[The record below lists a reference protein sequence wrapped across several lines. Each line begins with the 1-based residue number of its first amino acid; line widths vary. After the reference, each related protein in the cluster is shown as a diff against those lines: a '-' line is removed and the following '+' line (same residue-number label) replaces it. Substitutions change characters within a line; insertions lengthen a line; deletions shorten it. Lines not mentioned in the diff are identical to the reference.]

1 MPSIDKAYQWA
12 VQVCQS
18 HNARYV
24 WGASIG
30 QTVNGHPAYDC
41 SSFISSALR
50 AGGFK
55 CGRMTTSGMERALA
69 SMGFKRVTD
78 GSVKPGDIG
87 LNAGSH
93 TEMAYSSGTNRTAIF
108 MGAHSSSFPPQ
119 YQVSIGS
126 YKNGAYN
133 PQYRRSFDQTWRYGS
148 GASGEGG
155 NEPSS
160 GKGYSAYVV
169 SAICGCWWRESNVN
183 PGVWESLTPVAW
195 TALYSNHTGGYG
207 LGQWTNTSRG
217 NGMRLYKLYQWTT
230 ANNYPTGSMDGQL
243 EYLTVENYW
252 SYKPSYTGYH
262 SLSEFL
268 NSDSTDL
275 SSLVTQFLACW
286 EGVPGNALQERIQ
299 HAQTIY
305 AYITAHTNDPLPT
318 PISTNNYLSE
328 AQTLNNS
335 LYIYKKLG
343 RSGTGNSK
351 PSGNGKQK
359 KSMPIWM
366 MLRNLF

>member
-24 WGASIG
+24 WGAQLG
-30 QTVNGHPAYDC
+30 QISGGHPAYDC

-50 AGGFK
+50 AGGFN
-55 CGRMTTSGMERALA
+55 CGRMTTSGMESNLSA
-69 SMGFKRVTD
+69 MGFKRVTD

-87 LNAGSH
+87 LNVGSH
-93 TEMAYSSGTNRTAIF
+93 TEMAYSSGSNRTAVF
-108 MGAHSSSFPPQ
+108 MGAHSAHFPPQ

-133 PQYRRSFDQTWRYGS
+133 PQYRRSFNQTWRYGD
-148 GASGEGG
+148 GASGSSGD
-155 NEPSS
+155 EPSS
-160 GKGYSAYVV
+160 GKGYSPYVV
-169 SAICGCWWRESNVN
+169 SAICGNWWVESNCN

-195 TALYSNHTGGYG
+195 TAVWSNNTGGYG
-207 LGQWTNTSRG
+207 LGQWTNTG
-217 NGMRLYKLYQWTT
+217 GDHHGRLYKLHSWLQTNHY
-230 ANNYPTGSMDGQL
+230 ADNSMDGQL

-252 SYKPSYTGYH
+252 SVKPAYSPYK

-275 SSLVTQFLACW
+275 SSLTKAFLASW
-286 EGVPGNALQERIQ
+286 EGILNKTLNTRIQ

-305 AYITAHTNDPLPT
+305 TYIIAHANDQLPE
-318 PISTNNYLSE
+318 PIATNNYLSE
-328 AQTLNNS
+328 EQILNNA
-335 LYIYKKLG
+335 LYIYKKFG
-343 RSGTGNSK
+343 RSGTGNSQ
-351 PSGNGKQK
+351 SANGKSK
-359 KSMPIWM
+359 NESMPIWM